1 MYDAFEFNVTEFIQ
15 AGRPNVLAV
24 KVTPEQSLSG
34 ENGIE
39 LGDSWLDW
47 INWKYLGYHDPEKHL
62 DISFVPD
69 RNAGVWKRVFL
80 SSTGAVTIRNPYVTT
95 DLPLP
100 ATSPASL
107 SVYCDLTNKTSKPLA
122 GTLYGEIS
130 RPGKATIK
138 FQRDIQLVR
147 NGRQEIAFGPADYSQ
162 LSVADPDLWWPYRWG
177 KPNLYQLKLSFKAK
191 DSDEMSDSTA
201 IEFGIRKITQRRDS
215 DNSFPEIGN
224 GGNFYLQV
232 NGRDYLVR
240 GGVYSP
246 DLLFRNDPERDAN
259 IMRYA
264 KDLGLNLI
272 RWELKIADDTMLE
285 RADREGMPVML
296 GWMCCAQWEHWELW
310 NAEDQWVAR
319 ASLRARIRELRSHP
333 AVVLWASGSDGLP
346 PDPVLNDYH
355 QILSELHWQ
364 NAVVDTV
371 SHVNRSWSGIHM
383 AGPYVWRPPYY
394 WFSDKY
400 GPARGSSAEEGDNET
415 IPPLESL
422 KKFIPSDKLWPI
434 NENWYFHSGANEGNN
449 TLENIQRVIGK
460 RYGASSS
467 VEEFSRKA
475 QLAHYEDVRAQYETY
490 ATHWANRK
498 MMVHWMMNN
507 PWPSFFGHLFDDYF
521 KQGGGYFGAK
531 KALRPV
537 HIVWDYYATGD
548 RSKAKFY
555 VTNQTPEILDHV
567 SVIVEFYNLD
577 SSRKYFREI
586 KDFSV
591 KPNTSSEAVT
601 VARIPGL
608 SSTYF
613 VRCLLRNANAAILAE
628 NVYWGSTMDDD
639 LGETKNDEQFKT
651 TLAKWA
657 DMSALNT
664 MLRSDVA
671 VSGDVSGA
679 NGESVAKI
687 VLTNRSNRVAFF
699 LRAEVTKGADGE
711 EVLPIT
717 YDDNYM
723 TVFPHEVRT
732 IVAKFATSALGS
744 APGALR
750 IEGYNTPKKVAPLS
764 R

>member
-1 MYDAFEFNVTEFIQ
+1 
-15 AGRPNVLAV
+15 
-24 KVTPEQSLSG
+24 
-34 ENGIE
+34 
-39 LGDSWLDW
+39 
-47 INWKYLGYHDPEKHL
+47 
-62 DISFVPD
+62 
-69 RNAGVWKRVFL
+69 
-80 SSTGAVTIRNPYVTT
+80 
-95 DLPLP
+95 
-100 ATSPASL
+100 
-107 SVYCDLTNKTSKPLA
+107 
-122 GTLYGEIS
+122 
-130 RPGKATIK
+130 
-138 FQRDIQLVR
+138 
-147 NGRQEIAFGPADYSQ
+147 
-162 LSVADPDLWWPYRWG
+162 
-177 KPNLYQLKLSFKAK
+177 
-191 DSDEMSDSTA
+191 
-201 IEFGIRKITQRRDS
+201 
-215 DNSFPEIGN
+215 
-224 GGNFYLQV
+224 
-232 NGRDYLVR
+232 
-240 GGVYSP
+240 
-246 DLLFRNDPERDAN
+246 
-259 IMRYA
+259 
-264 KDLGLNLI
+264 
-272 RWELKIADDTMLE
+272 
-285 RADREGMPVML
+285 
-296 GWMCCAQWEHWELW
+296 
-310 NAEDQWVAR
+310 
-319 ASLRARIRELRSHP
+319 
-333 AVVLWASGSDGLP
+333 
-346 PDPVLNDYH
+346 
-355 QILSELHWQ
+355 
-364 NAVVDTV
+364 
-371 SHVNRSWSGIHM
+371 M

-699 LRAEVTKGADGE
+699 LRAEVTKGSDGE
-711 EVLPIT
+711 EVVPIT